1 MANAKQLQAIVEAIL
16 FSAGEPLEISR
27 ISQAIDVEDELT
39 QQILM
44 NLGAELDERNSGIC
58 LLKLGDKYQLS
69 TRSKYGDYIRKVLE
83 VKKNAPLSQAAFEV
97 LAVVAYNQPVTKAFI
112 EQVRGVDCSGV
123 IATLCQKKL
132 IEEKGRLELPGR
144 PLVYGT
150 TPDFLRC
157 FSFTSLE
164 DLPELPSNEE
174 TDRQLSFDT
183 NEEGLPENSKETQ
196 EENSAEE

>member
-69 TRSKYGDYIRKVLE
+69 TRSKYGDYITADGR
-83 VKKNAPLSQAAFEV
+83 
-97 LAVVAYNQPVTKAFI
+97 LAWLDLDREAGDYLD
-112 EQVRGVDCSGV
+112 ERGVIIDFGENCLV
-123 IATLCQKKL
+123 IDGIICKKL
-132 IEEKGRLELPGR
+132 
-144 PLVYGT
+144 
-150 TPDFLRC
+150 
-157 FSFTSLE
+157 
-164 DLPELPSNEE
+164 
-174 TDRQLSFDT
+174 
-183 NEEGLPENSKETQ
+183 
-196 EENSAEE
+196 